1 LETARLTASARP
13 PDPSDAPSQQEALTT
28 PTPDVLQA
36 EELVDLLWPD
46 LDDPGRN
53 LRVTLTTCSGFC
65 SPTGF
70 VDPKESG

>member
-1 LETARLTASARP
+1 
-13 PDPSDAPSQQEALTT
+13 
-28 PTPDVLQA
+28 LQA

-53 LRVTLTTCSGFC
+53 LRVTLTTCSGLC